1 MNIDIFNPYHQFHHV
16 LRKEVKRWSGID
28 PGGKGAD
35 KLKKKM
41 VGFILT
47 DDRKDTKQDLD
58 RAEEEWIKI
67 AEMVLLRPVG

>member
-1 MNIDIFNPYHQFHHV
+1 MKWY
-16 LRKEVKRWSGID
+16 R
-28 PGGKGAD
+28 PGGEGAD
-35 KLKKKM
+35 KLKKKKM

>member
-1 MNIDIFNPYHQFHHV
+1 MKWY
-16 LRKEVKRWSGID
+16 R
-28 PGGKGAD
+28 PGGEEAD
-35 KLKKKM
+35 KLKKKKKM

-67 AEMVLLRPVG
+67 DEMVLLRSVG